1 MALVEGE
8 YEFQCDECDGD
19 GSVQVLH
26 GMLDEATD
34 TPDLR
39 WERCEDCHGEGKV
52 WVDEQVAAEKILY
65 GQTPTRTPAGA

>member
-1 MALVEGE
+1 MALVAGE
-8 YEFQCDECDGD
+8 YEFECNECED
-19 GSVQVLH
+19 GSVKVLH

-39 WERCEDCHGEGKV
+39 WETCDDCRGQGKV
-52 WVDEQVAAEKILY
+52 WVDEEVAAEKILY